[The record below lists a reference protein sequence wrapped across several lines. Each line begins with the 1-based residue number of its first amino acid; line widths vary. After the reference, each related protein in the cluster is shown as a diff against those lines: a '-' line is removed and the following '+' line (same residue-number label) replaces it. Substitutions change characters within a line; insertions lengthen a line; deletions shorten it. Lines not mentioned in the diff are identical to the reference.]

1 MDINMNSG
9 SNSEYDFAN
18 PPKNVSLEIVS
29 DGRVSETEKS
39 HTRQNSMSRQ
49 RSLISQIE
57 QQTQTIHD
65 RNNSRSSSELDR

>member
-1 MDINMNSG
+1 MNSG

-39 HTRQNSMSRQ
+39 HTRQNTMSRQ
-49 RSLISQIE
+49 RS
-57 QQTQTIHD
+57 
-65 RNNSRSSSELDR
+65 